1 MWRSRM
7 PWLALLLVML
17 ALAGAPWWAAQQPFV
32 LHMLVTACVLV
43 VPAVGLNLMLGH
55 GGLVSLGHM
64 GFAGIGAYVAAVLM
78 VDARWAFGPAVCAA
92 MLAAGVAGGLI
103 SLLCFRFRGHFFM
116 IVTLAFGL
124 MLHAVMNN
132 WDAVTRGA
140 AGFAGIPRPTPLRWG
155 DAMWSFGPLP
165 HFYALA
171 LAMAVIAFVVQ
182 YLVVNSNFGRSLAAI
197 RQDERLAR
205 SRGVNTLLYK
215 TTVFAIGTALAGMGG
230 VLQVSFLRVAAPAS
244 FTMLESIN
252 MVLIV
257 IIGGAGSLAGPA
269 LGALLYVALP
279 ELLRLSNEWRLVIFG
294 VMLVLITLFAPK
306 GLAGLCARAWSRL
319 WPIRSDTPAS
329 AKS

>member
-7 PWLALLLVML
+7 PWLALLGVLL

-43 VPAVGLNLMLGH
+43 VPAVGLNLMLGY

-140 AGFAGIPRPTPLRWG
+140 AGFAGIPRPTPLRWD

-205 SRGVNTLLYK
+205 SRGVNTLL
-215 TTVFAIGTALAGMGG
+215 
-230 VLQVSFLRVAAPAS
+230 
-244 FTMLESIN
+244 
-252 MVLIV
+252 
-257 IIGGAGSLAGPA
+257 
-269 LGALLYVALP
+269 
-279 ELLRLSNEWRLVIFG
+279 
-294 VMLVLITLFAPK
+294 
-306 GLAGLCARAWSRL
+306 
-319 WPIRSDTPAS
+319 
-329 AKS
+329 

>member
-7 PWLALLLVML
+7 PWLALGLGLLGLVSV
-17 ALAGAPWWAAQQPFV
+17 PWWAAQQPFV

-64 GFAGIGAYVAAVLM
+64 GFVGIGAYVAAVLM
-78 VDARWAFGPAVCAA
+78 VDARWSFGAAVVAA
-92 MLAAGVAGGLI
+92 MLAAGLAGGLI

-140 AGFAGIPRPTPLRWG
+140 AGFAGIPRPTPVRWG
-155 DAMWSFGPLP
+155 DEVWSFGPLP

-171 LAMAVIAFVVQ
+171 LAMALIAFAVQ

-205 SRGVNTLLYK
+205 SRGVNTLAYK

-257 IIGGAGSLAGPA
+257 IIGGAGSLVGPA
-269 LGALLYVALP
+269 LGAVLYVALP

-306 GLAGLCARAWSRL
+306 GLAGLCDRAWLRV
-319 WPIRSDTPAS
+319 WPP
-329 AKS
+329 KSGAQAGGKP

>member
-7 PWLALLLVML
+7 PWLAVLVSML
-17 ALAGAPWWAAQQPFV
+17 ILVSAPWWAAQQPFV

-92 MLAAGVAGGLI
+92 MVAAGVAGGLI

-140 AGFAGIPRPTPLRWG
+140 AGFPGIPRPTPVRWG
-155 DAMWSFGPLP
+155 EEVWSFGPLS

-171 LAMAVIAFVVQ
+171 LAMAVIAFGVQ

-279 ELLRLSNEWRLVIFG
+279 EWLRLSNEWRLVIFG

-306 GLAGLCARAWSRL
+306 GLAGLCARAWLRV
-319 WPIRSDTPAS
+319 WPPQRDAPAR
-329 AKS
+329 AKP